1 MATKEEILINVTP
14 RETRVAVIENGV
26 LQELHLERTLSRGI
40 VGNIYKGKVVRV
52 LPGMQAAFVDIGLE
66 KNGFLHAAD
75 IARNDPAFAGEP
87 MRTIPPI
94 QELVHEGKSVFV
106 QALKDPIGSKGA
118 RLTTELSMPSR
129 NLVYLPRGDDIGISQ
144 KIESTQERQRLQAIV
159 QDCIDQQELKG
170 GFIIRTLAESA
181 SAEDISHDIQFQQ
194 RLWQYVSAAMK
205 SAKPATLVHEDVPLS
220 LRTMRD
226 LVHEN
231 LEKIRVD
238 SRETFDKAISFAKE
252 FVPEAAKLLEY
263 YPGEQPLFG
272 LYSVEQ
278 EIENA
283 MQRKVMLKSGGDMV
297 IDQTEAMTTIDVNT
311 GSYVG
316 RRNLEETLFKTNLEA
331 ATEIAHQMRL
341 RNLGGIII
349 VDFIDMQSNTHKRQV
364 LAALE
369 TAITKDRVKINITD
383 ISPLGL
389 VEITRKRTRESL
401 EHALC
406 ETCPVCQGRGTVKT
420 VQTVC
425 YEILRE
431 VLREDRQFKAQSYT
445 IVASQSVVDL
455 LLDEEASSLADLQE
469 FIDRPISLQV
479 DTHFLQQD
487 YEIVLM

>member
-1 MATKEEILINVTP
+1 MASKEEILINVTP

-26 LQELHLERTLSRGI
+26 LQELHIERTLSRGI
-40 VGNIYKGKVVRV
+40 VGNVYKGKVVRV
-52 LPGMQAAFVDIGLE
+52 LPGMQAAFVDIGLD

-75 IARNDPAFAGEP
+75 IARNDPAFSGEP
-87 MRTIPPI
+87 FKEIPPI
-94 QELVHEGKSVFV
+94 QELVREGESVFV

-118 RLTTELSMPSR
+118 RLTTELSIPSR
-129 NLVYLPRGDDIGISQ
+129 NLVFLPRGENIGISQ
-144 KIESTQERQRLQAIV
+144 KIESEDERERLRSVV
-159 QDCIDQQELKG
+159 QNCIDEQSLSG

-181 SAEDISHDIQFQQ
+181 SKEDIEHDILFQQ
-194 RLWQYVSAAMK
+194 RLWGLVSVAMK
-205 SAKPATLVHEDVPLS
+205 TVTPASLVHEDAPLV

-231 LEKIRVD
+231 VEKIRID
-238 SRETFDKAISFAKE
+238 SRETFDKALEFAQE
-252 FVPEAAKLLEY
+252 LIPEAVDLLEY

-272 LYSVEQ
+272 LYSVED

-283 MQRKVMLKSGGDMV
+283 MSRKVMLKSGGDMV

-316 RRNLEETLFKTNLEA
+316 RRNLEDTLFKTNLEA

-349 VDFIDMQSNTHKRQV
+349 VDFIDMQSKKHKKQV
-364 LAALE
+364 MAALE
-369 TAITKDRVKINITD
+369 TAISKDRVKINITD

-389 VEITRKRTRESL
+389 VEVTRKRTRESL
-401 EHALC
+401 EHTLC
-406 ETCPVCQGRGTVKT
+406 ETCPTCSGRGMVKT

-431 VLREDRQFKAQSYT
+431 ILREDRQFKAQAYT
-445 IVASQSVVDL
+445 IVASIEVVDL

-469 FIDRPISLQV
+469 FIDRPISLQP
-479 DTHFLQQD
+479 DSHFQQQD
-487 YEIVLM
+487 YEIVLA